1 MPQALAATAFTVGGT
16 AITYGA
22 ILQFSLAV
30 GSVAYSRQQ
39 SKKAKRALKRL
50 SDLASE
56 AQERKLTATDPVAP
70 RRIIYGEVEV
80 GGTIIFRHVNGAN
93 NEYRHLIIIFA
104 DHPVESVSHLKF
116 DGELVPLVDNI
127 ATGRFAGHVL
137 TYFFNGTQTSIP
149 VAEDFCPEVWTS
161 NHQLRGMAGMY
172 IRLKYNPN
180 LFPNSI
186 PQITARC
193 RGKKVYDP
201 RTALTTWSNNAALCL
216 ADFMCD
222 TKLGMGFDFFSE
234 INIPELI
241 ASANNCD
248 ELVPLSA

>member
-1 MPQALAATAFTVGGT
+1 MPQALAATAFTVGTTAVTYGTLLQIAGT
-16 AITYGA
+16 AA
-22 ILQFSLAV
+22 
-30 GSVAYSRQQ
+30 SVAYSRQQ

-56 AQERKLTATDPVAP
+56 AQERKLTATDPIAP
-70 RRIIYGEVEV
+70 RRLVYGEVEI
-80 GGTIIFRHVNGAN
+80 GGTIVFRHVNGER
-93 NEYRHLIIIFA
+93 NEYRHLIIVFA
-104 DHPVESVSHLKF
+104 DHPVDSVSNLKF
-116 DGELVPLVDNI
+116 DGELVPIVDGN

-149 VAEDFCPEVWTS
+149 VAQDFCPEVWTS
-161 NHQLRGMAGMY
+161 NHQLRGCAGMY

-186 PQITARC
+186 PQITVRC

-201 RTALTTWSNNAALCL
+201 RTALTAWSNNAALCL
-216 ADFMCD
+216 ADFLCD
-222 TKLGMGFDFFSE
+222 TKLGMGFDFFSD

-248 ELVPLSA
+248 ELVEVAA